1 VTAGIWADGREGPS
15 DDRQGC
21 PRLWFF
27 GVVVA
32 AISAGL
38 DSGSSARAAIVT
50 LTGSSY
56 AQTFDT
62 LGTGSGAALL
72 PAGWDV
78 RTAATGTSLGS
89 TAATVVKQ
97 TWGDNALGFRN
108 VASATLLSSTTST
121 AVQGTST
128 NRALGVRQAD
138 GFGDPGASFNFQ
150 FDSRGMSLTSGSL
163 KLMMLGTNSRSTTW
177 SIQYGLGTTPTSFT
191 TIGTWADPEA
201 WGTTPFTIDTASL
214 NAMSY
219 QESVWF
225 RVAALSVSTGTG
237 ARDTIAIDDFRMS
250 FVPEPAPSLLVATG
264 VLVILSLAAPTAAS
278 MKPRRIRCC
287 PRRGFTL
294 VELLVTIAI
303 LGLLV
308 AMLLPAVQSARES
321 ARRVHCG
328 NNLKQI
334 ALGCLAYESSNGHL
348 PAATRST
355 DRKPDCQGCYD
366 PWNEARRMGVVAGDN
381 LHGTSWLLEILPHL
395 DQTPLF
401 TAWNRDTNVLGNATV
416 AQTDVPLFYCPTRR
430 YGIRTG
436 RNDHKSLPS
445 ETWRGGGTDYGG
457 CMGRVDGFLNNAGN
471 NSDWSGRHR
480 YCEHNDPADPGPP
493 ASWTIQGLPNGH
505 PTVDGLFR
513 TIHPRRIAAAR
524 DGSSHTIL
532 LGELQRLRPN
542 GLAGAANT
550 DNRTSFDG
558 WAVGGASTLFVTAT
572 DPARGNPG
580 GLNNGFFESP
590 GSDHAGGATFGMADG
605 SVHFVSEFVDAKDNS
620 AVFPLLGAMRDGQ
633 PASLASAD

>member
-1 VTAGIWADGREGPS
+1 MIAGIWADGREGPS
-15 DDRQGC
+15 DHRQGC
-21 PRLWFF
+21 PRLWFC
-27 GVVVA
+27 VMAAA
-32 AISAGL
+32 AIAAGL
-38 DSGSSARAAIVT
+38 GSGSSAHAAIVT

-62 LGTGSGAALL
+62 LGTASGAAIL

-89 TAATVVKQ
+89 TAAAVVRQ
-97 TWGDNALGFRN
+97 TWGDNAKGFLN
-108 VASATLLSSTTST
+108 VASATLRSSTTST
-121 AVQGTST
+121 DTQNSGT
-128 NRALGVRQAD
+128 NRALGVRQAND
-138 GFGDPGASFNFQ
+138 FGDPGASFNFQ

-163 KLMMLGTNSRSTTW
+163 KLMMLDVEPRSTTW

-191 TIGTWADPEA
+191 TIGTWADPGT

-214 NAMSY
+214 AAMSY

-225 RVAALSVSTGTG
+225 RIAVLSPSTGTSS
-237 ARDTIAIDDFRMS
+237 RDTIAIDDFGIS
-250 FVPEPAPSLLVATG
+250 FVPEPAASLLVATG
-264 VLVILSLAAPTAAS
+264 LLGLAAPAAAS
-278 MKPRRIRCC
+278 MKFRRLRRCR
-287 PRRGFTL
+287 RRGFTL

-303 LGLLV
+303 IGLLL

-321 ARRVHCG
+321 ARRVHCA

-334 ALGCLAYESSNGHL
+334 SLGCLAYEASQGHL
-348 PAATRST
+348 PAATKTT
-355 DRKPDCQGCYD
+355 DRKPGCQGCYD
-366 PWNEARRMGVVAGDN
+366 PWNEARRTGVVAGDN
-381 LHGTSWLLEILPHL
+381 LHGTSWLVEILPHL

-401 TAWNRDTNVLGNATV
+401 TAWNRETNVLGNATV

-430 YGIRTG
+430 HGIRTG
-436 RNDHKSLPS
+436 RDDHKSLPS
-445 ETWRGGGTDYGG
+445 DTWRGGGTDYGG

-480 YCEHNDPADPGPP
+480 YCEHNDPADPGLP
-493 ASWTIQGLPNGH
+493 ASWSIQGLPNGH

-513 TIHPRRIAAAR
+513 TVHPRRIAAVR

-542 GLAGAANT
+542 GLSGAANT

-590 GSDHAGGATFGMADG
+590 GSEHAGGAGFGMADG
-605 SVHFVSEFVDAKDNS
+605 SVHFVTEFIDAKDN
-620 AVFPLLGAMRDGQ
+620 AALFPLLGAMRDGQ
-633 PASLASAD
+633 PASLASAE